1 MAQLKNYP
9 LIAQITILTDNNPH
23 FKKKGQD
30 VLVPTQIHKT
40 LSHHQP
46 PSKKGERTTKYP
58 ISNKLVTTQ
67 IPK

>member
-23 FKKKGQD
+23 FKKKG
-30 VLVPTQIHKT
+30 KT
-40 LSHHQP
+40 FSSLHRYIKPYHTTNHLQ
-46 PSKKGERTTKYP
+46 KKGERTTKYP